1 MSNRERIIEAIHEI
15 YAKYEQNPYME
26 QKVVN
31 YVCLQLP
38 LIFENIER
46 THIER
51 SQRTDE
57 LTAEQNVFIQHF
69 LYNNRYFYH
78 PSTEAFFYYNGDY
91 YRQYGEDDILFN
103 VLSSISRDANLMQW
117 KHKTKTTIMKRIKD
131 NHLYKAIP
139 ESGTIQAVLNLFCP
153 AIFKT
158 KTEAKYFLTILGENI
173 VGKARS
179 AQHDRSATEARST
192 QCDRSA
198 QHDRSAH
205 LSDDDQLPTSLIH
218 IVPASAKQFI
228 HRLNTLCQSW
238 FGSNLSQTFKYKY
251 HADHSYSSI
260 RIFNFNGVVDSES
273 FDAGFNDRGLN
284 ILCVACHYANRYTN
298 SDNYLLKYSNDA
310 DLVNAVFFLKNISP
324 DTLVDMFIGEY
335 ISASPVETKV
345 SSSVDTKVLDTK
357 VSSTVDTKVLDTKV
371 LDTKVSSSSVDTKV
385 PLVDIKI
392 SSSVDTKVSSVDI
405 KISWKNMVYLWRHFL
420 EAKRLPNVIVTAK
433 LKTYLTTRLADYYNM
448 DVDAFIGINSK
459 YLPSVC
465 KFLQFWEDTME
476 PDETELELEIS
487 EVAVLF
493 KKWTESRRES
503 ANQFHE
509 KQLSEKQ
516 ICDLILYFYPEVEI
530 EGEKY
535 IYKIKNK
542 MWDKQLDIQMAMEDL
557 KDRLGCEGWRQVI
570 EHVSLYDAYVHYSN
584 YMNGALAKGE
594 EGKRRRPSSG
604 NLAAIRI
611 IVSKQYFD
619 RFMTF

>member
-1 MSNRERIIEAIHEI
+1 MSNQERIIEAIHEI

-31 YVCLQLP
+31 YVCSQLP

-179 AQHDRSATEARST
+179 AQHDRSATEARS
-192 QCDRSA
+192 A

-260 RIFNFNGVVDSES
+260 RIFNFNGGVDSES
-273 FDAGFNDRGLN
+273 FDAGFNDRGLD
-284 ILCVACHYANRYTN
+284 ILCVACHYANRYTS

-335 ISASPVETKV
+335 IGVSPLE
-345 SSSVDTKVLDTK
+345 
-357 VSSTVDTKVLDTKV
+357 TKVLDTKV
-371 LDTKVSSSSVDTKV
+371 LDTKVSSSVDTKV
-385 PLVDIKI
+385 
-392 SSSVDTKVSSVDI
+392 SSSVDTKVSSAVEPKVSSSVEPKVSSVDT
-405 KISWKNMVYLWRHFL
+405 KVSWKNMVYLWRHFL
-420 EAKRLPNVIVTAK
+420 EAKHLPNVIVAAK
-433 LKTYLTTRLADYYNM
+433 LKTYLTSRLSDYY
-448 DVDAFIGINSK
+448 DVEADVFTGINSK

-487 EVAVLF
+487 EIAVLF
-493 KKWTESRRES
+493 KKWSESRRES
-503 ANQFHE
+503 SSQI
-509 KQLSEKQ
+509 SEKQ
-516 ICDLILYFYPEVEI
+516 ISEKHICDLITYFYPEVEI

-570 EHVSLYDAYVHYSN
+570 DHVSLYDAYVHYSN
-584 YMNGALAKGE
+584 YMNGALSKGE
-594 EGKRRRPSSG
+594 DGKRRRPSSG
-604 NLAAIRI
+604 NMAAIRI

>member
-15 YAKYEQNPYME
+15 YAKYEKNPYME

-31 YVCLQLP
+31 YVCSQLP

-57 LTAEQNVFIQHF
+57 LTAEQNMFIQHF

-91 YRQYGEDDILFN
+91 YRHYGEDDILFN

-117 KHKTKTTIMKRIKD
+117 KHKTKTTIMKRIKE
-131 NHLYKAIP
+131 NHLYKTIP

-173 VGKARS
+173 VGK
-179 AQHDRSATEARST
+179 TRST
-192 QCDRSA
+192 QCDLNRST
-198 QHDRSAH
+198 QHDRNSA

-273 FDAGFNDRGLN
+273 FDAGFNDRGLD
-284 ILCVACHYANRYTN
+284 ILCVACHYANRYTS

-345 SSSVDTKVLDTK
+345 SSSVDTKV
-357 VSSTVDTKVLDTKV
+357 
-371 LDTKVSSSSVDTKV
+371 
-385 PLVDIKI
+385 
-392 SSSVDTKVSSVDI
+392 SSVDI

-420 EAKRLPNVIVTAK
+420 EAKHLPNVIVAAK
-433 LKTYLTTRLADYYNM
+433 LKTYLTTRLADYYNV
-448 DVDAFIGINSK
+448 DVDAFTGINSK

-503 ANQFHE
+503 AVQFHE

-516 ICDLILYFYPEVEI
+516 ICDLIVYFYPEVEI

-570 EHVSLYDAYVHYSN
+570 DHVSLYDAYVHYSN
-584 YMNGALAKGE
+584 YMNGSMTKGE
-594 EGKRRRPSSG
+594 DGKRRRPSSG
-604 NLAAIRI
+604 NMAAIRI

-619 RFMTF
+619 RFLRELVVFSEA

>member
-1 MSNRERIIEAIHEI
+1 
-15 YAKYEQNPYME
+15 ME

-31 YVCLQLP
+31 YVCSQLP

-57 LTAEQNVFIQHF
+57 LTAEQNMFIQHF

-91 YRQYGEDDILFN
+91 YRQYGEDNILFN

-117 KHKTKTTIMKRIKD
+117 KHKTKTTIMKRIKE

-139 ESGTIQAVLNLFCP
+139 ESGTIQAVLNLFYP

-173 VGKARS
+173 VGKARN
-179 AQHDRSATEARST
+179 T
-192 QCDRSA
+192 
-198 QHDRSAH
+198 
-205 LSDDDQLPTSLIH
+205 DDDAVVAASLIH

-273 FDAGFNDRGLN
+273 FDAGFNDRGLD
-284 ILCVACHYANRYTN
+284 ILCVACHYSNRYTS

-357 VSSTVDTKVLDTKV
+357 VSSTVDTKI
-371 LDTKVSSSSVDTKV
+371 SSSVDTKV
-385 PLVDIKI
+385 
-392 SSSVDTKVSSVDI
+392 SSVDTKVSSVDI

-420 EAKRLPNVIVTAK
+420 EAKHLPNVIVAAK
-433 LKTYLTTRLADYYNM
+433 LKTYLTTRLADYYNV
-448 DVDAFIGINSK
+448 DVDAFTGINSK

-503 ANQFHE
+503 AVQFHE
-509 KQLSEKQ
+509 KQISEKQ
-516 ICDLILYFYPEVEI
+516 ICDLIVYFYPEVEI

-570 EHVSLYDAYVHYSN
+570 DHVSLYDAYVHYSN
-584 YMNGALAKGE
+584 YMNGSTTKGE
-594 EGKRRRPSSG
+594 DGKKRRPSSG

-619 RFMTF
+619 RFLTF

>member
-1 MSNRERIIEAIHEI
+1 MSNKERIIEAIQEI
-15 YAKYEQNPYME
+15 YTKYEQNPYME

-31 YVCLQLP
+31 YVCSQLP

-57 LTAEQNVFIQHF
+57 LTTEQNLFIQHF

-78 PSTEAFFYYNGDY
+78 PSTEAFFYYNGDH

-117 KHKTKTTIMKRIKD
+117 KHKTKTTIMKRIKE

-153 AIFKT
+153 AVFKT

-173 VGKARS
+173 VGKVRNA
-179 AQHDRSATEARST
+179 
-192 QCDRSA
+192 QCDRSTTEV
-198 QHDRSAH
+198 RSSA
-205 LSDDDQLPTSLIH
+205 LSDDEQLPTSLIH
-218 IVPASAKQFI
+218 IVPASAKQLI

-260 RIFNFNGVVDSES
+260 RIFNFNGAVDSES
-273 FDAGFNDRGLN
+273 FDSGFNDRGLD
-284 ILCVACHYANRYTN
+284 ILCVACHYANRYTS

-335 ISASPVETKV
+335 ISASPV
-345 SSSVDTKVLDTK
+345 
-357 VSSTVDTKVLDTKV
+357 DTKV
-371 LDTKVSSSSVDTKV
+371 LDTKVSSSVE
-385 PLVDIKI
+385 
-392 SSSVDTKVSSVDI
+392 TKVSSTVDI

-420 EAKRLPNVIVTAK
+420 EAKHLPNVIVAAK
-433 LKTYLTTRLADYYNM
+433 LKTYLTTRLADYYNV
-448 DVDAFIGINSK
+448 DVDAFTGINSK

-503 ANQFHE
+503 AVQFHE
-509 KQLSEKQ
+509 KQISEKQ
-516 ICDLILYFYPEVEI
+516 ICDLITYFYPEVEI

-584 YMNGALAKGE
+584 YMNGSVAKGE
-594 EGKRRRPSSG
+594 DGKRRRPSSG
-604 NLAAIRI
+604 NMAAIRI

-619 RFMTF
+619 RFLTF

>member
-1 MSNRERIIEAIHEI
+1 
-15 YAKYEQNPYME
+15 ME
-26 QKVVN
+26 QKMVN
-31 YVCLQLP
+31 YVCSQLP

-91 YRQYGEDDILFN
+91 YRHYGEDDILFN

-117 KHKTKTTIMKRIKD
+117 KHKTKTTIMKRIKE

-139 ESGTIQAVLNLFCP
+139 ESGTIQAVLNLFYP

-173 VGKARS
+173 IGK
-179 AQHDRSATEARST
+179 ARST

-198 QHDRSAH
+198 QHDRNSA

-260 RIFNFNGVVDSES
+260 RIFNFNGDVENES
-273 FDAGFNDRGLN
+273 FDAGFNDRGLD
-284 ILCVACHYANRYTN
+284 ILCVACHYANRYTS

-335 ISASPVETKV
+335 IG
-345 SSSVDTKVLDTK
+345 
-357 VSSTVDTKVLDTKV
+357 
-371 LDTKVSSSSVDTKV
+371 
-385 PLVDIKI
+385 
-392 SSSVDTKVSSVDI
+392 VDTKVSSVDI
-405 KISWKNMVYLWRHFL
+405 KISWKNMSYLWRHFL
-420 EAKRLPNVIVTAK
+420 EAKHLPNVIVAAK
-433 LKTYLTTRLADYYNM
+433 LKTYLTTRLADYYNV
-448 DVDAFIGINSK
+448 DVDAFTGINSK

-476 PDETELELEIS
+476 PDDTELELEIS

-516 ICDLILYFYPEVEI
+516 ICDLIVYFYPEVEI

-570 EHVSLYDAYVHYSN
+570 DHVSLYDAYVHYSN
-584 YMNGALAKGE
+584 YMNGAVAKGE

-619 RFMTF
+619 RFLRELVVPL

>member
-1 MSNRERIIEAIHEI
+1 
-15 YAKYEQNPYME
+15 
-26 QKVVN
+26 
-31 YVCLQLP
+31 
-38 LIFENIER
+38 
-46 THIER
+46 
-51 SQRTDE
+51 
-57 LTAEQNVFIQHF
+57 
-69 LYNNRYFYH
+69 
-78 PSTEAFFYYNGDY
+78 
-91 YRQYGEDDILFN
+91 
-103 VLSSISRDANLMQW
+103 
-117 KHKTKTTIMKRIKD
+117 
-131 NHLYKAIP
+131 LYKAIP
-139 ESGTIQAVLNLFCP
+139 ESGTIQAVLNLFYP

-173 VGKARS
+173 VGKARN
-179 AQHDRSATEARST
+179 T
-192 QCDRSA
+192 
-198 QHDRSAH
+198 
-205 LSDDDQLPTSLIH
+205 DDDAVVAASLIH

-273 FDAGFNDRGLN
+273 FDAGFNDRGLD
-284 ILCVACHYANRYTN
+284 ILCVACHYSNRYTS

-357 VSSTVDTKVLDTKV
+357 VSSTVDTKI
-371 LDTKVSSSSVDTKV
+371 SSSVDTKV
-385 PLVDIKI
+385 
-392 SSSVDTKVSSVDI
+392 SSVDTKVSSVDI

-420 EAKRLPNVIVTAK
+420 EAKHLPNVIVAAK
-433 LKTYLTTRLADYYNM
+433 LKTYLTTRLADYYNV
-448 DVDAFIGINSK
+448 DVDAFTGINSK

-503 ANQFHE
+503 AVQFHE
-509 KQLSEKQ
+509 KQISEKQ
-516 ICDLILYFYPEVEI
+516 ICDLIVYFYPEVEI

-570 EHVSLYDAYVHYSN
+570 DHVSLYDAYVHYSN
-584 YMNGALAKGE
+584 YMNGSTTKGE
-594 EGKRRRPSSG
+594 DGKKRRPSSG

-619 RFMTF
+619 RFLTF

>member
-1 MSNRERIIEAIHEI
+1 MSNKERIIEAIHKI

-26 QKVVN
+26 QKVMN
-31 YVCLQLP
+31 YVCSQLP

-57 LTAEQNVFIQHF
+57 LTAEQNMFIQHF

-78 PSTEAFFYYNGDY
+78 PSTEAFFYYNGDR
-91 YRQYGEDDILFN
+91 YRNYGEDDILFN

-117 KHKTKTTIMKRIKD
+117 KHKTKTTIMKRIKE

-139 ESGTIQAVLNLFCP
+139 ESGTIQAVLNMFCP

-173 VGKARS
+173 VGKVRS
-179 AQHDRSATEARST
+179 TTEVRST

-198 QHDRSAH
+198 TEVRSSA
-205 LSDDDQLPTSLIH
+205 LSDDEQLPTSLIH
-218 IVPASAKQFI
+218 IVPASAKQLI

-260 RIFNFNGVVDSES
+260 RIFNFNGAVDSES
-273 FDAGFNDRGLN
+273 FDAGFNDRGLD
-284 ILCVACHYANRYTN
+284 ILCVACHYANRYTS

-324 DTLVDMFIGEY
+324 DALVDMFIGEY
-335 ISASPVETKV
+335 ISASHVETKV
-345 SSSVDTKVLDTK
+345 SL
-357 VSSTVDTKVLDTKV
+357 VDTKVLDTKV
-371 LDTKVSSSSVDTKV
+371 LDTKVSSSVDT
-385 PLVDIKI
+385 KI
-392 SSSVDTKVSSVDI
+392 SSSVDTKISSSVDTKISSSVDTKISSSVDI

-420 EAKRLPNVIVTAK
+420 EAKHLPNVIVTAK
-433 LKTYLTTRLADYYNM
+433 LKTYLTTRLADYYNV
-448 DVDAFIGINSK
+448 DVDTFTGINSK
-459 YLPSVC
+459 YLPNVC

-503 ANQFHE
+503 AVQFHE
-509 KQLSEKQ
+509 KQISEKQ
-516 ICDLILYFYPEVEI
+516 ICDLIVYFYPEVEI

-570 EHVSLYDAYVHYSN
+570 DHVSLYDAYVHYSN
-584 YMNGALAKGE
+584 YMNGTVSKGDD
-594 EGKRRRPSSG
+594 GKRRRPSSG
-604 NLAAIRI
+604 NMAAIRI

-619 RFMTF
+619 RFMSF

>member
-1 MSNRERIIEAIHEI
+1 MSNKERIIEAIHEI

-31 YVCLQLP
+31 YVCSQLP

-57 LTAEQNVFIQHF
+57 LTAEQNMFIQHF

-91 YRQYGEDDILFN
+91 YRQYGEDNILFN

-117 KHKTKTTIMKRIKD
+117 KHKTKTTIMKRIKE

-139 ESGTIQAVLNLFCP
+139 ESGTIQAVLNLFYP

-179 AQHDRSATEARST
+179 AQYDRST

-198 QHDRSAH
+198 TLIEVKSTQHDRSSA

-218 IVPASAKQFI
+218 IVPASAKQLI

-260 RIFNFNGVVDSES
+260 RIFNFNGNVENES
-273 FDAGFNDRGLN
+273 FDAGFNDRGLD
-284 ILCVACHYANRYTN
+284 ILCVACHYANRYTS

-345 SSSVDTKVLDTK
+345 
-357 VSSTVDTKVLDTKV
+357 
-371 LDTKVSSSSVDTKV
+371 LDTKVSSSVET
-385 PLVDIKI
+385 
-392 SSSVDTKVSSVDI
+392 
-405 KISWKNMVYLWRHFL
+405 KISWKNMSYLWRHFL
-420 EAKRLPNVIVTAK
+420 EAKRLPNVIVAAK

-448 DVDAFIGINSK
+448 DVDAFTGINSK

-503 ANQFHE
+503 AVQFHE
-509 KQLSEKQ
+509 KQISEKQ
-516 ICDLILYFYPEVEI
+516 ICDLITYFYPEVEI

-570 EHVSLYDAYVHYSN
+570 DHVSLYDAYVHYSN
-584 YMNGALAKGE
+584 YMNGAVAKGE

-604 NLAAIRI
+604 NMAAIRI

-619 RFMTF
+619 RFMSF

>member
-15 YAKYEQNPYME
+15 YAKYEENPYME

-31 YVCLQLP
+31 YVCSQLP

-78 PSTEAFFYYNGDY
+78 PSTEAFFYYNGDH

-179 AQHDRSATEARST
+179 AQY
-192 QCDRSA
+192 DRSA

-260 RIFNFNGVVDSES
+260 RIFNFNGGVDSES
-273 FDAGFNDRGLN
+273 FDAGFNDRGLD
-284 ILCVACHYANRYTN
+284 ILCVACHYANRYTS

-371 LDTKVSSSSVDTKV
+371 
-385 PLVDIKI
+385 

-420 EAKRLPNVIVTAK
+420 EAKRLPNVIVAAK
-433 LKTYLTTRLADYYNM
+433 LKTYLTSRLSDYY
-448 DVDAFIGINSK
+448 DVEADVFTGINSK

-503 ANQFHE
+503 ATHMNE
-509 KQLSEKQ
+509 KQMS
-516 ICDLILYFYPEVEI
+516 DLITYFYPEVEI

-535 IYKIKNK
+535 IYKMKNRL
-542 MWDKQLDIQMAMEDL
+542 WDKQLDIQMAMEDL

-619 RFMTF
+619 RFMSF

>member
-1 MSNRERIIEAIHEI
+1 
-15 YAKYEQNPYME
+15 ME

-31 YVCLQLP
+31 YVCSQLP

-57 LTAEQNVFIQHF
+57 LTAEQNMFIQHF

-158 KTEAKYFLTILGENI
+158 KTEAKYFLTILGENV

-179 AQHDRSATEARST
+179 AQHDRSVFEGQS
-192 QCDRSA
+192 S
-198 QHDRSAH
+198 QHDRISA
-205 LSDDDQLPTSLIH
+205 LSDDDQHPTSLIH

-273 FDAGFNDRGLN
+273 FDARFNDRGLD

-335 ISASPVETKV
+335 ISASPAETKV
-345 SSSVDTKVLDTK
+345 S
-357 VSSTVDTKVLDTKV
+357 
-371 LDTKVSSSSVDTKV
+371 
-385 PLVDIKI
+385 LVDIKI
-392 SSSVDTKVSSVDI
+392 SSSVDTKV
-405 KISWKNMVYLWRHFL
+405 SWKNMVYLWRHFL
-420 EAKRLPNVIVTAK
+420 EAKHLPNVIVAAK
-433 LKTYLTTRLADYYNM
+433 LKAYLTTRLADYYNV
-448 DVDAFIGINSK
+448 DVDTFTGINSK

-503 ANQFHE
+503 SVQIHE
-509 KQLSEKQ
+509 KH
-516 ICDLILYFYPEVEI
+516 ICDLIVYFYPEVEI

-584 YMNGALAKGE
+584 YMNGNVTKGE
-594 EGKRRRPSSG
+594 DGKRRRPSSG
-604 NLAAIRI
+604 NMAAIRI

-619 RFMTF
+619 RFMSF

>member
-31 YVCLQLP
+31 YVCSQLP

-78 PSTEAFFYYNGDY
+78 PSTEAFFYYNGDH

-117 KHKTKTTIMKRIKD
+117 KHKTKTTIMKRIKE
-131 NHLYKAIP
+131 NHLYKTIP

-179 AQHDRSATEARST
+179 AQY
-192 QCDRSA
+192 DRSA

-260 RIFNFNGVVDSES
+260 RIFNFNGGVDSES
-273 FDAGFNDRGLN
+273 FDAGFNDRGLD
-284 ILCVACHYANRYTN
+284 ILCVACHYANRYTS

-371 LDTKVSSSSVDTKV
+371 
-385 PLVDIKI
+385 

-420 EAKRLPNVIVTAK
+420 EAKRLPNVIVAAK
-433 LKTYLTTRLADYYNM
+433 LKTYLTSRLSDYY
-448 DVDAFIGINSK
+448 DVEADVFTGINSK

-503 ANQFHE
+503 ATHMNE
-509 KQLSEKQ
+509 KQMS
-516 ICDLILYFYPEVEI
+516 DLITYFYPEVEI

-535 IYKIKNK
+535 IYKMKNRL
-542 MWDKQLDIQMAMEDL
+542 WDKQLDIQMAMEDL

-619 RFMTF
+619 RFMSF

>member
-31 YVCLQLP
+31 YVCSQLP

-57 LTAEQNVFIQHF
+57 LTAEQNIFIQHF

-78 PSTEAFFYYNGDY
+78 PSTEAFFYYNGDH

-117 KHKTKTTIMKRIKD
+117 KHKTKTTIMKRIKE

-179 AQHDRSATEARST
+179 T
-192 QCDRSA
+192 
-198 QHDRSAH
+198 
-205 LSDDDQLPTSLIH
+205 DDDAVVAASLIH

-273 FDAGFNDRGLN
+273 FDAGFNDRGLD
-284 ILCVACHYANRYTN
+284 ILCVACHYANRYTS
-298 SDNYLLKYSNDA
+298 SDNYLLKYSNDV

-335 ISASPVETKV
+335 IGVSPIDTKADTKV
-345 SSSVDTKVLDTK
+345 SSVDIKI
-357 VSSTVDTKVLDTKV
+357 SSTVDTKVLDTKV
-371 LDTKVSSSSVDTKV
+371 SSMVDTKV
-385 PLVDIKI
+385 
-392 SSSVDTKVSSVDI
+392 
-405 KISWKNMVYLWRHFL
+405 SWKNMVYLWRHFL
-420 EAKRLPNVIVTAK
+420 EAKRLPNVIVAAK

-448 DVDAFIGINSK
+448 DVDAFTGINSK

-503 ANQFHE
+503 AI
-509 KQLSEKQ
+509 QLSEKQ
-516 ICDLILYFYPEVEI
+516 ICDLIVYFYPEVEI
-530 EGEKY
+530 EGDKY

-619 RFMTF
+619 RFLRELVVLSKASAL

>member
-31 YVCLQLP
+31 YVCSQLP

-57 LTAEQNVFIQHF
+57 LTAEQNMFIQHF

-91 YRQYGEDDILFN
+91 YRQYGEDNILFN

-117 KHKTKTTIMKRIKD
+117 KHKTKTTIMKRIKE

-139 ESGTIQAVLNLFCP
+139 ESGTIQAVLNLFYP

-173 VGKARS
+173 VGKARN
-179 AQHDRSATEARST
+179 T
-192 QCDRSA
+192 
-198 QHDRSAH
+198 
-205 LSDDDQLPTSLIH
+205 DDDAVVAASLIH

-273 FDAGFNDRGLN
+273 FDAGFNDRGLD
-284 ILCVACHYANRYTN
+284 ILCVACHYSNRYTS

-357 VSSTVDTKVLDTKV
+357 VSSTVDTKI
-371 LDTKVSSSSVDTKV
+371 SSSVDTKV
-385 PLVDIKI
+385 
-392 SSSVDTKVSSVDI
+392 SSVDTKVSSVDI

-420 EAKRLPNVIVTAK
+420 EAKHLPNVIVAAK
-433 LKTYLTTRLADYYNM
+433 LKTYLTTRLADYYNV
-448 DVDAFIGINSK
+448 DVDAFTGINSK

-503 ANQFHE
+503 AVQFHE
-509 KQLSEKQ
+509 KQISEKQ
-516 ICDLILYFYPEVEI
+516 ICDLIVYFYPEVEI

-570 EHVSLYDAYVHYSN
+570 DHVSLYDAYVHYSN
-584 YMNGALAKGE
+584 YMNGSTTKGE
-594 EGKRRRPSSG
+594 DGKKRRPSSG

-619 RFMTF
+619 RFLTF